1 MPQAP
6 SHGPLTTNLR
16 APGAPR
22 ERQLPAAGLYSG
34 AMMLPP
40 PYRPATS
47 PATGFGAA
55 IFLQGALRLSSG
67 KNLKMANFGWV
78 LSNFVPQGVP
88 PGHSAPSPIVPA
100 GKLNT
105 AQTMLPS
112 GEGLK
117 KRNIVWILFNSSP
130 VIASPFAP
138 GGALSFPCQLPTAY
152 YLLPPGYTCVAPPL
166 PGLKTRARPQ
176 GEGVPQDLYTLI
188 IWKNE

>member
-47 PATGFGAA
+47 PATGFGRI
-55 IFLQGALRLSSG
+55 IFQQDDFRL
-67 KNLKMANFGWV
+67 L
-78 LSNFVPQGVP
+78 
-88 PGHSAPSPIVPA
+88 
-100 GKLNT
+100 
-105 AQTMLPS
+105 S
-112 GEGLK
+112 GEALK
-117 KRNIVWILFNSSP
+117 KRNFVGILLNFAP
-130 VIASPFAP
+130 VIASPFVP